1 MPENQTVSGRQGEQ
15 LWYNNI
21 VFVSHCRNL
30 GVADRTQRKIANG
43 AATHNFTA
51 TKVGAMGSMD
61 MAYERGNFEFFNAD
75 NEVLRHGRYTSCN
88 ANLLAVKRHFYA
100 CEFTKIGL

>member
-1 MPENQTVSGRQGEQ
+1 MPENQTVLGRQGEQ

-30 GVADRTQRKIANG
+30 GVADMTQREIATG
-43 AATHNFTA
+43 AITHNFTV
-51 TKVGAMGSMD
+51 TEVGAMGSMD
-61 MAYERGNFEFFNAD
+61 MAYERDNFEFFNAD

-88 ANLLAVKRHFYA
+88 VNLLAVEWHFYA
-100 CEFTKIGL
+100 CEFTKMGL

>member
-1 MPENQTVSGRQGEQ
+1 M
-15 LWYNNI
+15 
-21 VFVSHCRNL
+21 
-30 GVADRTQRKIANG
+30 TQRKIANG

-61 MAYERGNFEFFNAD
+61 TAYERGNFEFFNAD

-88 ANLLAVKRHFYA
+88 VNLLAV
-100 CEFTKIGL
+100 E